1 MSYQQPGTL
10 WKSGYFWLLVRKMT
24 RLSNLTT
31 RNLLIAMHDAIAT
44 AVALLASFYL
54 RFEGDWFFDRVPL
67 LLRMLPFFIALSIV
81 VCYAFNLTTTKWR
94 FFSLPDVLNIL
105 RAAAVLT
112 VALVV
117 LDYIFVAPNVHGSS
131 VAPNVQGAFFLGK
144 ITIILYF
151 FLEVFFLSGSRFVYR
166 YFRYTRARYHARTDE
181 DAAPAL
187 LIGRAADAE
196 VLLRA
201 IESGAVKRLWPVGVL
216 SPSPADRGQM
226 IRNIPVLGGIDD
238 LDDVIE
244 DFAKRNKPIARVVMA
259 PSAFEPDARPESV
272 LMRARRHGLI
282 VSRLPSLES
291 GDAPRLTAVAVED
304 LLLRPSEKIDYARL
318 EALVKNKSV
327 IVTGGG
333 GSIGSEICDRVATFG
348 AARLLVI
355 ENSEPA
361 LYAVVESLTAQNT
374 EAAIE
379 GRIADI
385 RDRDRIHRLMSEFK
399 PDIVFHAAALK
410 HVPIL
415 ERDWSE
421 GVKTNIFGSINVAD
435 AAIASGAEA
444 MVMISTDK
452 AIEPVSM
459 LGLTKRFAEM
469 YCQALDHD
477 LATQSDGK
485 SRMRLISVRFGN
497 VLASNGSVVPKF
509 KAQIEAG
516 GPVTVT
522 HPDMVRYFMTIRE
535 ACDLVLTAATHAL
548 TPVRPDVSVYVL
560 NMGQP
565 VKIVDLAERMIR
577 LSGLQPGHD
586 IEIVFTGMRPGERL
600 NEILFA
606 TEEPTVEIGL
616 AGIMAAKPNEPPMQT
631 LRKWIGMLEQAIAK
645 DDRATIK
652 AVLKDAVPEFG
663 PVAAAEATARSGPI
677 LQS

>member
-1 MSYQQPGTL
+1 MTPLSRLTL
-10 WKSGYFWLLVRKMT
+10 RNFLIASHDALATAFALLV
-24 RLSNLTT
+24 
-31 RNLLIAMHDAIAT
+31 
-44 AVALLASFYL
+44 SFYL
-54 RFEGDWFFDRVPL
+54 RFEGGDGFFVRLPL
-67 LLRMLPFFIALSIV
+67 LLRVLPYFVAFSVV
-81 VCYAFNLTTTKWR
+81 VCYVFNLTTTKWR
-94 FFSLPDVLNIL
+94 FISLPDALNIL
-105 RAAAVLT
+105 RVASILT
-112 VALVV
+112 LALVV
-117 LDYIFVAPNVHGSS
+117 VDYVFIFAVPSIHGGQ
-131 VAPNVQGAFFLGK
+131 VFFGR
-144 ITIILYF
+144 ITIVLYWF
-151 FLEVFFLSGSRFVYR
+151 IEIFSLSALRFAYR
-166 YFRYTRARYHARTDE
+166 YFRYSRTRHHARVA
-181 DAAPAL
+181 DAPRTL

-196 VLLRA
+196 VVLRGIENGA
-201 IESGAVKRLWPVGVL
+201 IKGIWPVGVL
-216 SPSPADRGQM
+216 SPSTADRGQS
-226 IRNIPVLGGIDD
+226 IRNIPVVGGVDD
-238 LDDVIE
+238 IE
-244 DFAKRNKPIARVVMA
+244 SVTRDFASREKPIKRVVLT
-259 PSAFEPDARPESV
+259 PSAFEPDAHPDAA
-272 LMRARRHGLI
+272 LMRARRLGLI
-282 VSRLPSLES
+282 VSRLPSLEG
-291 GDAPRLTAVAVED
+291 GDAPRLTNVAVED

-318 EALVKNKSV
+318 EALVKGKAI

-333 GSIGSEICDRVATFG
+333 GSIGSEICERVAIFG

-361 LYAVVESLTAQNT
+361 LYAVT
-374 EAAIE
+374 EALAARATGPAIE

-385 RDRDRIHRLMSEFK
+385 RDRERVMDLMSEFK

-421 GVKTNIFGSINVAD
+421 GVKTNIFGSVNVAD
-435 AAIASGAEA
+435 AALAAGAEA

-477 LATQSDGK
+477 LTQSAGK
-485 SRMRLISVRFGN
+485 PRMRLISVRFGN

-535 ACDLVLTAATHAL
+535 ACDLVITAATHAL
-548 TPVRPDVSVYVL
+548 APTRPDVSVYVL
-560 NMGQP
+560 EMGQP

-577 LSGLQPGHD
+577 LSGLEPGFD
-586 IEIVFTGMRPGERL
+586 IEVVFTGMRPGERL

-606 TEEPTVEIGL
+606 SEEPTVDIGI

-631 LRKWIGMLEQAIAK
+631 LRKWLADLEAAIATN
-645 DDRATIK
+645 DRATIK

-663 PVAAAEATARSGPI
+663 AAAGEGCSEPPTA
-677 LQS
+677 

>member
-1 MSYQQPGTL
+1 
-10 WKSGYFWLLVRKMT
+10 MT
-24 RLSNLTT
+24 RFTQLTS
-31 RNLLIAMHDAIAT
+31 RNLLIAIHDALAT
-44 AVALLASFYL
+44 TFALFASFYL
-54 RFEGDWFFDRVPL
+54 RFEGSDAFFARLPL
-67 LLRMLPFFIALSIV
+67 LLRVLPYFVVFSVV
-81 VCYAFNLTTTKWR
+81 VCYVFKLTTTKWR
-94 FFSLPDVLNIL
+94 FISLPDALNIL
-105 RAAAVLT
+105 RAASVLT
-112 VALVV
+112 LALVV
-117 LDYIFVAPNVHGSS
+117 MDYVFIFVAPNIHGP
-131 VAPNVQGAFFLGK
+131 VFLGRV
-144 ITIILYF
+144 TIVLYW
-151 FLEVFFLSGSRFVYR
+151 FLEVFSLSALRFGYR
-166 YFRYTRARYHARTDE
+166 YFRYTRVRRHARTE
-181 DAAPAL
+181 GALSAL

-196 VLLRA
+196 VLLRG
-201 IESGAVKRLWPVGVL
+201 IESGAVKHLWPVGVL
-216 SPSPADRGQM
+216 SPSFADRGQS
-226 IRNIPVLGGIDD
+226 IRNVPVLGGIDD
-238 LDDVIE
+238 VEDVIR
-244 DFAKRNKPIARVVMA
+244 DYDRRGKPIARVVMT
-259 PSAFEPDARPESV
+259 PSAFDPDAHPESV
-272 LMRARRHGLI
+272 LMRAKRLGLM

-291 GDAPRLTAVAVED
+291 GDVPRLTNVVVED
-304 LLLRPSEKIDYARL
+304 LLLRSSEKIDYARL
-318 EALVKNKSV
+318 ETLVKGKAV

-348 AARLLVI
+348 AARLLII

-361 LYAVVESLTAQNT
+361 LYAVT
-374 EAAIE
+374 EALSARGAGVVIE

-385 RDRDRIHRLMSEFK
+385 RDRERVLRLMNDFK

-421 GVKTNIFGSINVAD
+421 GVKTNIFGSVNVAD
-435 AAIASGAEA
+435 AALAAGAEA

-477 LATQSDGK
+477 LAVQSGGK
-485 SRMRLISVRFGN
+485 PHMRLISVRFGN

-548 TPVRPDVSVYVL
+548 TPARPDVSVYVL

-565 VKIVDLAERMIR
+565 VKIVELAERMIR
-577 LSGLQPGHD
+577 LSGLEPGLD
-586 IEIVFTGMRPGERL
+586 IEVVFTGMRPGERL

-606 TEEPTVEIGL
+606 SQEPTVEIGV
-616 AGIMAAKPNEPPMQT
+616 AGIMAAKPNEPPMPT
-631 LRKWIGMLEQAIAK
+631 LRHWLAALGQAIEK
-645 DDRATIK
+645 DDRATIR

-663 PVAAAEATARSGPI
+663 SNAA
-677 LQS
+677 

>member
-1 MSYQQPGTL
+1 
-10 WKSGYFWLLVRKMT
+10 MT
-24 RLSNLTT
+24 RISHLTI
-31 RNLLIAMHDAIAT
+31 RNFLIAAHDVLVT
-44 AVALLASFYL
+44 ALALLTAFYL
-54 RFEGDWFFDRVPL
+54 RFEGGKDFFVRLPL
-67 LLRMLPFFIALSIV
+67 LFQILPYFLAFALV
-81 VCYAFNLTTTKWR
+81 VFHVSNLNTTKWR
-94 FFSLPDVLNIL
+94 FISLPDALNIV
-105 RAAAVLT
+105 RVATVLT
-112 VALVV
+112 LALVV
-117 LDYIFVAPNVHGSS
+117 LDYIFVVPIVHGTL
-131 VAPNVQGAFFLGK
+131 VAPNLQPQIFLGK
-144 ITIILYF
+144 VTIVLYW
-151 FLEVFFLSGSRFVYR
+151 FLEVFFLGGLRFAYR
-166 YFRYTRARYHARTDE
+166 YFRYSRTRHHARTE
-181 DAAPAL
+181 GASATL

-196 VLLRA
+196 ILLRG

-216 SPSPADRGQM
+216 SPSPADRGQS
-226 IRNIPVLGGIDD
+226 IRNVPVQGGIEDF
-238 LDDVIE
+238 DDVIA
-244 DFAKRNKPIARVVMA
+244 DFTKRNKPIARLVMT
-259 PSAFEPDARPESV
+259 PSAFEPDARPESI
-272 LMRARRHGLI
+272 LMRARRLGLI

-291 GDAPRLTAVAVED
+291 GERPRLTSVAVED
-304 LLLRPSEKIDYARL
+304 LLLRPCENIDYERL
-318 EALVKNKSV
+318 ERLVKDKAV

-333 GSIGSEICDRVATFG
+333 GSIGSEICERVATFG

-361 LYAVVESLTAQNT
+361 LYKVSEALAAQHT
-374 EAAIE
+374 GVAIE

-385 RDRDRIHRLMSEFK
+385 RDRDRILQLMGEFK

-435 AAIASGAEA
+435 AALAGGAEA
-444 MVMISTDK
+444 MIMISTDK

-477 LATQSDGK
+477 LASPPGTK
-485 SRMRLISVRFGN
+485 PMRLISVRFGN

-509 KAQIEAG
+509 KAQIETG

-522 HPDMVRYFMTIRE
+522 HPEMVRYFMTIRE
-535 ACDLVLTAATHAL
+535 ACDLVITAATHAL
-548 TPVRPDVSVYVL
+548 SPVRPDVSVYVL

-606 TEEPTVEIGL
+606 NEEPTVEIGV
-616 AGIMAAKPNEPPMQT
+616 AGIMAAKPNEPEMAA
-631 LRKWIGMLEQAIAK
+631 LRRWIAALEVAIAA
-645 DDRATIK
+645 DDRATIR

-663 PVAAAEATARSGPI
+663 SRASIEADATLSPI
-677 LQS
+677 

>member
-1 MSYQQPGTL
+1 
-10 WKSGYFWLLVRKMT
+10 MT
-24 RLSNLTT
+24 RFSHLTR
-31 RNLLIAMHDAIAT
+31 RNFLIALHDALAT
-44 AVALLASFYL
+44 AAALLASFYL
-54 RFEGDWFFDRVPL
+54 RFEGDFLADRLPL
-67 LLRMLPFFIALSIV
+67 LLRILPWFVAFSVV
-81 VCYAFNLTTTKWR
+81 VCYFFNLTTTKWR
-94 FFSLPDVLNIL
+94 FISLPDALNIL
-105 RAAAVLT
+105 RVSAVLT

-117 LDYIFVAPNVHGSS
+117 VDYGAIFVGPKVHYS
-131 VAPNVQGAFFLGK
+131 VFLGR
-144 ITIILYF
+144 ITIVLYF
-151 FLEVFFLSGSRFVYR
+151 FLQVFFLSALRFGYR
-166 YFRYTRARYHARTDE
+166 YFRYSRTRHQARAD
-181 DAAPAL
+181 DAAPTL

-196 VLLRA
+196 VVLRGIENGA
-201 IESGAVKRLWPVGVL
+201 IKRIWPIGVL
-216 SPSPADRGQM
+216 SPSAADLGQQ
-226 IRNIPVLGGIDD
+226 IRNVPVLGGTDD
-238 LDDVIE
+238 IEAVIR
-244 DFAKRNKPIARVVMA
+244 DFASREKPIKRAVMT
-259 PSAFEPDARPESV
+259 PSAFEPDAHPEAV
-272 LMRARRHGLI
+272 LMRAKRLGLL

-291 GDAPRLTAVAVED
+291 GDAPRLTNVAVED

-318 EALVKNKSV
+318 ESLVRGKAV

-333 GSIGSEICDRVATFG
+333 GSIGSEICERVATFG

-355 ENSEPA
+355 EHSEPA
-361 LYAVVESLTAQNT
+361 LYAVT
-374 EAAIE
+374 EALAAGGTGVVVE

-385 RDRDRIHRLMSEFK
+385 RDRARVMRLMAEFK

-421 GVKTNIFGSINVAD
+421 GVKTNIFGSVNVAD
-435 AAIASGAEA
+435 AALAAGAEA

-477 LATQSDGK
+477 LAVQFDGK
-485 SRMRLISVRFGN
+485 RHMRLISVRFGN

-535 ACDLVLTAATHAL
+535 ACDLVITAATHAM
-548 TPVRPDVSVYVL
+548 TPARPDVSVYVL

-577 LSGLQPGHD
+577 LSGLQPGYD
-586 IEIVFTGMRPGERL
+586 IEVVFSGMRPGERL

-606 TEEPTVEIGL
+606 SEEPTIEIGV
-616 AGIMAAKPNEPPMQT
+616 AGVMAAKPNEPPMQT
-631 LRKWIGMLEQAIAK
+631 LRKWLAALEQAIAN
-645 DDRATIK
+645 DDRATITT
-652 AVLKDAVPEFG
+652 VLKDAVPEFG
-663 PVAAAEATARSGPI
+663 SNAA
-677 LQS
+677 